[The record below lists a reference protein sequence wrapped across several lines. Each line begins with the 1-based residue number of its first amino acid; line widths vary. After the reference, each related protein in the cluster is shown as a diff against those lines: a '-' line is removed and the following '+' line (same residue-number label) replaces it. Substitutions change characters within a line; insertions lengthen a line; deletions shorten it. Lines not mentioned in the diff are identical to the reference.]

1 MKQVLI
7 IGAGLSG
14 LLTAYRLKQKNI
26 KFQVLESQ
34 NRAGG
39 RIHTT
44 YGQLGTPMEM
54 GATWFGSQHTALVAL
69 LEELQL
75 AHFEQHAEG
84 LALFETMSF
93 EPPQQFFI
101 PAADAPY
108 YRIAGGSAQLINTL
122 VKAIGEDSIRLNTIV
137 KSIVDQGDTVL
148 VTAADGQT
156 YSGTQLVIAMPP
168 RLVADKIQF
177 QPALPSDW
185 QAVASSVQTWMSGS
199 VKFAVEYARP
209 FWREAGFS
217 GTIFSQSRMATEVYD
232 HSNADGTRFALK
244 GFLNG
249 SAYQYTQVER
259 QAIIIDQLT
268 HYFGAVAR
276 DFLHY
281 EDKIWNDAHLQSGNE
296 SFLPPHHFN
305 GHPAL
310 LVPYGDGKIFFS
322 GTETSPAFG
331 GYMDGAVRAAEAT
344 VARLLSAV

>member
-26 KFQVLESQ
+26 NFQVLESQ

-54 GATWFGSQHTALVAL
+54 GATWFGSQHTALTAL
-69 LEELQL
+69 LQELQL
-75 AHFEQHAEG
+75 PHFEQHAEG

-93 EPPQQFFI
+93 EPPQQFYI

-108 YRIAGGSAQLINTL
+108 YRIAGGSAQLIKAL
-122 VKAIGEDSIRLNTIV
+122 VEGIGEASIQLNTIV
-137 KSIVDQGDTVL
+137 QTVEDLGDGLL
-148 VTAADGQT
+148 VTDADGRT
-156 YSGTQLVIAMPP
+156 YSCSQLVLALPP
-168 RLVADKIQF
+168 RLIADRIAF

-185 QAVASSVQTWMSGS
+185 QSVASKVQTWMSGS

-209 FWREAGFS
+209 FWREQGFS

-232 HSNADGTRFALK
+232 HSNAEGTRFALK

-249 SAYQYTQVER
+249 SAYQYSQAER
-259 QAIIIDQLT
+259 QAIIIDQLA

-281 EDKIWNDAHLQSGNE
+281 EDQLWNDAHLQSGDE

-310 LVPYGDGKIFFS
+310 LAAYGNSKIFFS
-322 GTETSPAFG
+322 GTETSTAFG

-344 VARLLSAV
+344 VARLLGTV

>member
-69 LEELQL
+69 LEELEL

-93 EPPQQFFI
+93 EPPQQFYI

-108 YRIAGGSAQLINTL
+108 YRIAGGSAQLIKTL
-122 VKAIGEDSIRLNTIV
+122 VNAIGEDSIRLNTIV
-137 KSIVDQGDTVL
+137 KSVEDLGDTVL

-156 YSGTQLVIAMPP
+156 YSGTQLVVAIPP

-177 QPALPSDW
+177 QPALPADW
-185 QAVASSVQTWMSGS
+185 QAVASNVQTWMSGS

-249 SAYQYTQVER
+249 SAYQYTQAER

-276 DFLHY
+276 DVLHY

>member
-69 LEELQL
+69 LEELNL

-93 EPPQQFFI
+93 EPPQEFYI

-108 YRIAGGSAQLINTL
+108 YRIAGGSSKLIETL
-122 VKAIGEDSIRLNTIV
+122 VNAIGEDSIQLNTIV
-137 KSIVDQGDTVL
+137 TSVEDLGDTVL
-148 VTAADGQT
+148 VTATDRQT
-156 YSGTQLVIAMPP
+156 YSATQLVVAMPP

-177 QPALPSDW
+177 RPALPAEW
-185 QAVASSVQTWMSGS
+185 HAVAANVQTWMSGS

-249 SAYQYTQVER
+249 SAYQYTQAER
-259 QAIIIDQLT
+259 QTIIIDQLA

-276 DFLHY
+276 DILHY

-310 LVPYGDGKIFFS
+310 LVPYGGGKIFFS
-322 GTETSPAFG
+322 GTETSTAFG

-344 VARLLSAV
+344 VARLLAVD